1 MVCPAGHPASQV
13 APPVVGDGAGAGPG
27 AGAGADPPVVAGG
40 MVVVASPSHSIVH
53 FAPVLCFFLLEMKE
67 TFREL
72 LVVLTSGLLVLQYD
86 FGFCPCSCTIIL
98 SALLPLQLDFLLL
111 MLNFEQENFS

>member
-86 FGFCPCSCTIIL
+86 LVSVLALVQSFCLHSYPYSLI
-98 SALLPLQLDFLLL
+98 S
-111 MLNFEQENFS
+111 